1 MNKTRLLEILEITG
15 GVILLTLGFYFFLLP
30 QNLVVG
36 GVMGISVLV
45 QNYIPISTF
54 IFIANIVLLTI
65 GLIFLGKAFFLK
77 TVYATLLY
85 PALVFILETSGI
97 PNDFFM
103 KYIQESPYLI
113 SALFGG
119 LSVGVGLGMVIRN
132 NSTTG
137 GIDILQNI
145 MHKYLHIPFTTALY
159 IIDGIIITIALFI
172 DFQAGLYAFGA
183 MLLGGF
189 IIDRISIEGK
199 SGFTVFILT
208 DQVSE
213 MQQAIYKR
221 LDRGLTK
228 IKVVGGYSNLDKEMI
243 VCTIDRLQLYHFK
256 LILKEIDPK
265 AFTFVTRTKEALGY
279 GFSKGSATWE
289 VEE

>member
-1 MNKTRLLEILEITG
+1 MNKARTREILEITLG
-15 GVILLTLGFYFFLLP
+15 VVILTVGFYFFLLP
-30 QNLVVG
+30 QNLVIG

-45 QNYIPISTF
+45 QNVIPVS
-54 IFIANIVLLTI
+54 IFILVANIFLLFI

-77 TVYATLLY
+77 TVYATILY
-85 PALVFILETSGI
+85 PVIVFVLEKTI
-97 PNDFFM
+97 PANFFM
-103 KYIQESPYLI
+103 QYIEESPYLVAGLFG
-113 SALFGG
+113 ALF
-119 LSVGVGLGMVIRN
+119 VGSGLGLVIRN

-145 MHKYLHIPFTTALY
+145 MHKFLHIPFIWALY
-159 IIDGIIITIALFI
+159 IIDGIIITVALFI

-183 MLLGGF
+183 MILSGM
-189 IIDRISIEGK
+189 IIDKVSIEGK
-199 SGFTVFILT
+199 SGFTVFIISNK
-208 DQVSE
+208 SE
-213 MQQAIYKR
+213 AMQNEIYKR

-228 IKVVGGYSNLDKEMI
+228 IQVIGGYSKKDKEMI

-265 AFTFVTRTKEALGY
+265 AFTFVTRTKEVIGY

-289 VEE
+289 IEK

>member
-1 MNKTRLLEILEITG
+1 MNKTKLVELLEITG

-30 QNLVVG
+30 QNLVIG

-45 QNYIPISTF
+45 QNVIPVS
-54 IFIANIVLLTI
+54 IFILVANIFLLFI

-77 TVYATLLY
+77 TVYATILY
-85 PALVFILETSGI
+85 PVIVFVLEKTI
-97 PNDFFM
+97 PANFFM
-103 KYIQESPYLI
+103 QYIEESPYLVAGLFG
-113 SALFGG
+113 ALF
-119 LSVGVGLGMVIRN
+119 VGSGLGLVIRN

-145 MHKYLHIPFTTALY
+145 MHKFLHIPFIWALY
-159 IIDGIIITIALFI
+159 IIDGIIITVALFI

-183 MLLGGF
+183 MILSGM
-189 IIDRISIEGK
+189 IIDKVSIEGK
-199 SGFTVFILT
+199 SGFTVFIISNK
-208 DQVSE
+208 SE
-213 MQQAIYKR
+213 AMQNEIYKR

-228 IKVVGGYSNLDKEMI
+228 IQVIGGYSKKDKEMI

-265 AFTFVTRTKEALGY
+265 AFTFVTRTKEVIGY

-289 VEE
+289 IEK